1 MNEFDLIATYLAPL
15 AGEGAFSLTDDAALH
30 ADRVITKD
38 LLVDGVHFCTEDSW
52 QAAAQKAV
60 RANVSDIVAMG
71 AVPDGI
77 LLGMVWPAKVASYE
91 IEEFCLGL
99 KKDIRAYG
107 LTLLGGDTTR
117 HRREAAPFT
126 ISITMTGRPGPRGP
140 VLRSGA
146 RPGDVVY
153 VTGTI
158 GDGHLGLLAKLNR
171 WAEYPGAV
179 EAYLKPTPP
188 AALADSIGN
197 HASAAIDISDGLAA
211 DAAHVARASGVT
223 LQFKAD
229 DIPLSENARFWLGK
243 DGDRRKLFTGG
254 DDYQTLM
261 TVHPDRRR
269 FIEGAAREAN
279 IRLTR
284 IGEVIPGGYGVVIE
298 DEKGRPMDL
307 GPAGFSHF

>member
-1 MNEFDLIATYLAPL
+1 MNEFDLIAKYLAPL
-15 AGEGAFSLTDDAALH
+15 AGEGAFGLSDDAALH
-30 ADRVITKD
+30 AGRVITKD
-38 LLVDGVHFCTEDSW
+38 LLVDGVHFRTEDGW
-52 QAAAQKAV
+52 DTAAQKAV

-71 AVPDGI
+71 AIPDGL
-77 LLGMVWPAKVASYE
+77 LLGMVWPAKVSRE
-91 IEEFCLGL
+91 DIEDFCRGL
-99 KKDIRAYG
+99 KKDIKDYG

-117 HRREAAPFT
+117 HRQERAPLT
-126 ISITMTGRPGPRGP
+126 VSITMTGRPGPRGP

-146 RPGDVVY
+146 RPGDLVY

-158 GDGHLGLLAKLNR
+158 GDGALGLLAKLNK

-188 AALADSIGN
+188 AALAESIGN
-197 HASAAIDISDGLAA
+197 HASAAIDISDGLPA
-211 DAAHVARASGVT
+211 DATHVARESGVT
-223 LQFKAD
+223 LQLKAP
-229 DIPLSENARFWLGK
+229 DIPLSEDARLWLGK
-243 DGDRRKLFTGG
+243 DGDRQRLFTGG

-284 IGEVIPGGYGVVIE
+284 IGEVIKGGYGVVFE

-307 GPAGFSHF
+307 GRSGFSHF